1 MTFMPSGAPAGSKTW
16 KPGDARWI
24 DQDRE
29 TVVRR
34 YDRLASLITLFE
46 WLLFV
51 PPGFRRQA
59 AQALHVQPG
68 AHVMEIGCGTG
79 RNLPYLRDAVG
90 PQGRVYGV
98 DISAGMLERAQ
109 TLRDRNRWDNVELI
123 KTDAVDYQPP
133 QPLDGVMFGLSYN
146 TMPHHLAV
154 LRHAWDQLRPGGSLV
169 IMDAK
174 LPPGLGGKLVL
185 PFAMWLMKKTMLGNP
200 LIRPWDDLARL
211 TDKFEMQELM
221 FGSYYICRGIKS

>member
-1 MTFMPSGAPAGSKTW
+1 MPSGAPASSKTW

-34 YDRLASLITLFE
+34 YDRLAGLITLFE

-59 AQALHVQPG
+59 AQTLHVQPG
-68 AHVMEIGCGTG
+68 ARVMEIGCGTG

-154 LRHAWDQLRPGGSLV
+154 LRHAWDLLRPGGSLV

>member
-1 MTFMPSGAPAGSKTW
+1 MTFMPSGAPASSKTW

-34 YDRLASLITLFE
+34 YDRLAGLITLFE

-154 LRHAWDQLRPGGSLV
+154 LRHAWDLLRPGGSLV

>member
-1 MTFMPSGAPAGSKTW
+1 MTFVPSDAPAGSETW
-16 KPGDARWI
+16 KPGDVRWI

-29 TVVRR
+29 AVVRR

-109 TLRDRNRWDNVELI
+109 ALRDRHRWANVELI

-154 LRHAWDQLRPGGSLV
+154 LRHAWDLLRPGGSLV

-211 TDKFEMQELM
+211 TDQFEMQELM

>member
-1 MTFMPSGAPAGSKTW
+1 VTFVPSDAPAGSKTW
-16 KPGDARWI
+16 KPGDAQWT

-29 TVVRR
+29 AVVRR

-59 AQALHVQPG
+59 AEALDVGPG

-109 TLRDRNRWDNVELI
+109 ALRDQNRWDNVELI

-154 LRHAWDQLRPGGSLV
+154 LRHAWDLLRPGGSLV

-211 TDKFEMQELM
+211 TDKLEMQELM
-221 FGSYYICRGIKS
+221 FGSYYICRGIKR